1 VTRSLVGVD
10 GVFDRQRMKPEL
22 IGDQRQFVGV
32 GCNEVDP
39 DHAARFLEVRACQVN
54 GVTDLFVRQFRPAD
68 RRPSKVIS
76 KAFNAAFHRLDQRL
90 RPRPVG
96 SKLIVVR

>member
-1 VTRSLVGVD
+1 MTRSLVGVD

-39 DHAARFLEVRACQVN
+39 DHAARFLEVHGQLV
-54 GVTDLFVRQFRPAD
+54 GVE
-68 RRPSKVIS
+68 
-76 KAFNAAFHRLDQRL
+76 
-90 RPRPVG
+90 VG
-96 SKLIVVR
+96 VC